1 MRKASYE
8 REEQNNHHYCIDHG
22 FIDICFLRR
31 IPDHNPHNSFIG
43 LDARLAY
50 CSMHQC
56 GTAFERE
63 IKPLAAAT
71 LNLLSVEEV
80 GIMGIT
86 RDISERKRAE
96 EA

>member
-1 MRKASYE
+1 MSVKNKIAIITASIMVLLTFASC
-8 REEQNNHHYCIDHG
+8 NV
-22 FIDICFLRR
+22 FR
-31 IPDHNPHNSFIG
+31 IIILNSFIG

-50 CSMHQC
+50 CSMHRC

-86 RDISERKRAE
+86 RDISESKRAE

>member
-1 MRKASYE
+1 MSVKNKTAIITTSIMVLSTFAS
-8 REEQNNHHYCIDHG
+8 CDA
-22 FIDICFLRR
+22 FR
-31 IPDHNPHNSFIG
+31 IIILNSFIG

-56 GTAFERE
+56 DTAFERE

-80 GIMGIT
+80 RIMGIT
-86 RDISERKRAE
+86 RDISEHKRAE

>member
-1 MRKASYE
+1 MSVKNKTAIITTSIMVLSTFAS
-8 REEQNNHHYCIDHG
+8 CDV
-22 FIDICFLRR
+22 FR
-31 IPDHNPHNSFIG
+31 IIILNSFIG

-56 GTAFERE
+56 DTAFERE

-80 GIMGIT
+80 RIMGIT

>member
-1 MRKASYE
+1 MSVKNKTAIITASIMVLSTFAS
-8 REEQNNHHYCIDHG
+8 CDV
-22 FIDICFLRR
+22 FR
-31 IPDHNPHNSFIG
+31 IIILTTAFIG

-80 GIMGIT
+80 GIMEIT